1 MVLQVSVLQCVLC
14 FPDWREHPPSFS
26 LKSSSSFS
34 RQWTCFVMKIIR
46 MGGDFLNI
54 IPLTKFY
61 AMPGIQGKFS
71 NTVES
76 PLILGVA
83 SKFSK

>member
-1 MVLQVSVLQCVLC
+1 
-14 FPDWREHPPSFS
+14 
-26 LKSSSSFS
+26 
-34 RQWTCFVMKIIR
+34 MKIIR